1 MMRSVDEDRPHK
13 DAAEDY
19 DLEKE
24 DKIVVDARRSTPAP
38 ELVREPLLTSTSS
51 ALIFIK
57 CFYMFLYV
65 Y

>member
-24 DKIVVDARRSTPAP
+24 DKVLVDARRSTPAP

-51 ALIFIK
+51 ALIFINIFM
-57 CFYMFLYV
+57 FYMK
-65 Y
+65 